1 MDLQGHMASSSHLLE
16 TSTVLNG
23 FGVFD
28 AATCFY
34 EQMLRSSHG
43 ITLTIQPR
51 QEHSKLQ

>member
-28 AATCFY
+28 AATFFY

-51 QEHSKLQ
+51 QEYSKLQ